1 MGRTRFP
8 HRCRSSLS
16 VFCSSL
22 SDSCSGQ
29 RWHSL
34 HRDLQAPGD
43 AVIQSQGK
51 TGQGWDGTC
60 RQWQLAAFMLLFF
73 EGPCPS
79 PISPTFPHPHFHLIP
94 SSSPSFPSPPSKPL
108 PLDSEAKLGDSPMKG
123 SKALVKNKDK
133 DKSRTLKDDKKKK
146 QQPVPE
152 LPEKKNKQ
160 KIDELKVLGGCF
172 QGRA

>member
-1 MGRTRFP
+1 MTCDCSWSWTNRGQQHPLCIPSLGLHSPGSIKQEKSLAEGRRDAVGRTRFP

-16 VFCSSL
+16 VFYSSL

-29 RWHSL
+29 RWNSL

-43 AVIQSQGK
+43 AVIQGK

-79 PISPTFPHPHFHLIP
+79 PAPSPRPFLTLISISSLPPHPHFHLLP
-94 SSSPSFPSPPSKPL
+94 PHHFPRTQRPNLVTL
-108 PLDSEAKLGDSPMKG
+108 P
-123 SKALVKNKDK
+123 
-133 DKSRTLKDDKKKK
+133 
-146 QQPVPE
+146 
-152 LPEKKNKQ
+152 
-160 KIDELKVLGGCF
+160 
-172 QGRA
+172 